1 MSRAR
6 VCMLHVLRWLG
17 GKGQGCNR
25 VGVVIRSL
33 LRGDMNGKG
42 SICLAASEDL
52 NLAA

>member
-1 MSRAR
+1 MAR
-6 VCMLHVLRWLG
+6 
-17 GKGQGCNR
+17 GQSCDR
-25 VGVVIRSL
+25 VGVVIRSV